1 MKNNDTC
8 PKCKGTDLILVK
20 GNAGGYGA
28 GNNIQI
34 GFTNFSAILVHRYVC
49 CGCGY
54 TEEWINKEDLS
65 KLKKKY
71 Q

>member
-1 MKNNDTC
+1 MKNNHTC

-20 GNAGGYGA
+20 GNAGGYGS

-34 GFTNFSAILVHRYVC
+34 GFTNFSAILVHRFVC

>member
-1 MKNNDTC
+1 MKNSHTC
-8 PKCKGTDLILVK
+8 PKFKGTDLILVK
-20 GNAGGYGA
+20 DSAGVYGA